1 MDNVRLVGSL
11 CLFRIQLHS
20 KGMAAWLSIASEVK
34 KIALKKNLKL
44 DTDIHEKNSIY
55 LNVPF

>member
-1 MDNVRLVGSL
+1 MDNVCLVGSL

-44 DTDIHEKNSIY
+44 DTDIHEKK
-55 LNVPF
+55 